1 MVPDSRRRL
10 MRLDDR
16 QRAGLFLFVGIAQFA
31 VIGLTVSEAVY
42 SEASPTG
49 YSISQNYISDLGV
62 GPAALIF
69 NPSIILVGVLVLA
82 TSWFLWRAVGDRILS
97 IVVALAGAG
106 AIAVGVFTE
115 AFGVVHELVSLWTFI
130 FIGLSAILAARIVRP
145 PFRYISVILGV
156 LSLVALGLYI
166 AKAYLGLGNRL
177 RRVPVRLV
185 VSGVGLPRGT
195 LRPRM
200 QNLLDLPSIEA
211 ARKRIEGLVVRTPLV
226 RLNVDD
232 APAEIYLKLENLQPT
247 GSFKVRGAGNS
258 IALLTPE
265 QRSHG
270 VFTCSA
276 GNMAQALA
284 WHARRL
290 GIPCTAIVP
299 DTAPA
304 TKLAAIRRF
313 GATIVQLSWD
323 EVWEIGIGRTYAPL
337 KGWTFVHPFADATM
351 MAGNGT
357 IGLEILEDLPDPDA
371 VIIPF
376 GGGGLSAGIATA
388 IKAKRPRTRIYACEP
403 ETAAPLAA
411 SFAKSA
417 PTEVHRIPTFVDGI
431 GTSTVLPEMWNIVRP
446 LLEGSLVVTLK
457 EIASAIRLL
466 VERNRVVAEGAGGSS
481 VAAALAGKA
490 GKGRLVCVVSGGNI
504 DTQVLGKIL
513 RGEVP

>member
-1 MVPDSRRRL
+1 ML
-10 MRLDDR
+10 
-16 QRAGLFLFVGIAQFA
+16 
-31 VIGLTVSEAVY
+31 
-42 SEASPTG
+42 
-49 YSISQNYISDLGV
+49 
-62 GPAALIF
+62 
-69 NPSIILVGVLVLA
+69 
-82 TSWFLWRAVGDRILS
+82 
-97 IVVALAGAG
+97 
-106 AIAVGVFTE
+106 
-115 AFGVVHELVSLWTFI
+115 
-130 FIGLSAILAARIVRP
+130 
-145 PFRYISVILGV
+145 
-156 LSLVALGLYI
+156 
-166 AKAYLGLGNRL
+166 
-177 RRVPVRLV
+177 
-185 VSGVGLPRGT
+185 
-195 LRPRM
+195 
-200 QNLLDLPSIEA
+200 NLLDLASIEA

-232 APAEIYLKLENLQPT
+232 APAEIYLKLENLQRT
-247 GSFKVRGAGNS
+247 GSFKVRGAGNA
-258 IALLTPE
+258 IALLSSAR
-265 QRSHG
+265 RSRG

-284 WHARRL
+284 WHAKRL

-323 EVWEIGIGRTYAPL
+323 EVWEIGITRRYAPL
-337 KGWTFVHPFADATM
+337 EGWTFVHPFADPGM

-371 VIIPF
+371 VVIPF

-411 SFAKSA
+411 SFAKAA
-417 PTEVHRIPTFVDGI
+417 PAEVKRTPSFVDGI
-431 GTSTVLPEMWNIVRP
+431 GASSVLPDMWNLVRP
-446 LLEGSLVVTLK
+446 LLEGSLVVSLK

-466 VERNRVVAEGAGGSS
+466 VERNRVVAEGAGGSA

-490 GKGRLVCVVSGGNI
+490 GTGRIVCVVSGGNI
-504 DTQVLGKIL
+504 DTEVLGKIL